1 MHYNKTMSED
11 NLELNPDL
19 DGIDPNG
26 FDTVCCNGC
35 TCAEPHSST
44 PRPE

>member
-11 NLELNPDL
+11 NLELNTDF
-19 DGIDPNG
+19 DG
-26 FDTVCCNGC
+26 FDTVCCSGC